1 MNDMLFQIT
10 NPGVEEKAIQ
20 LLEDQFHFQMPWGMK
35 SFYLKQNGVILSS
48 GIKIDPE
55 GCSLSFFHPIDRQ
68 YQKHVLTINKL
79 LDWQNMDGF
88 IPMCYIPFCSDEAD
102 DSYYIRVDKEGYGKV
117 YYIFS
122 EFLDEFLE
130 DPDGN
135 GYIAGSFTEFLEKLK
150 IIS

>member
-20 LLEDQFHFQMPWGMK
+20 LLEDQFHFQMPWDMK
-35 SFYLKQNGVILSS
+35 SF
-48 GIKIDPE
+48 
-55 GCSLSFFHPIDRQ
+55 
-68 YQKHVLTINKL
+68 
-79 LDWQNMDGF
+79 
-88 IPMCYIPFCSDEAD
+88 
-102 DSYYIRVDKEGYGKV
+102 V